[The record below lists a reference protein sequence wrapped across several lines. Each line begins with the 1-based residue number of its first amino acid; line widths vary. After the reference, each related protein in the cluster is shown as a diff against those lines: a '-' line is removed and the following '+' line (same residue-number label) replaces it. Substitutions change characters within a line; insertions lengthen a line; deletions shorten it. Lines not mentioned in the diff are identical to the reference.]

1 MQIKK
6 LLKIQS
12 LIEER
17 AVPSDMLDEGL
28 TYWSE
33 THKTSF
39 KILDMHLIHFIRA
52 FSKMQDKLFSL
63 EAEKEAEESVRKQL
77 SELCEHIETD
87 KWQQFCKEI
96 YKKIE
101 STYSKIGR
109 N

>member
-63 EAEKEAEESVRKQL
+63 EAEKEHDENMRKQF
-77 SELCEHIETD
+77 SEVVD
-87 KWQQFCKEI
+87 KNKFKQICDDLYDKLKLNNF
-96 YKKIE
+96 KIR
-101 STYSKIGR
+101 S

>member
-33 THKTSF
+33 THSTSF

-52 FSKMQDKLFSL
+52 FSKMQEKLFSL
-63 EAEKEAEESVRKQL
+63 EAEKEAEESMRKQL
-77 SELCEHIETD
+77 SEHIETD

-96 YKKIE
+96 YEKIK
-101 STYSKIGR
+101 STNFKIGR